1 MDRRAFLS
9 RAACAAAATATA
21 AVGFRQ
27 RPFCAA
33 ADALPQTRWTM
44 RLSTSSVEFSFL
56 SIEKACEQIA
66 ALGFEA
72 VDFWNS
78 RFQCPHL
85 DEIEKRLG
93 PEGLK
98 ELLAKCK
105 LKLYAFSYLPDYRRY
120 AELIGKAG
128 GALVVR
134 DSRTG
139 KPQNLQA
146 EMKAFLEKLKPQI
159 ELAEKNNSY
168 LAVENHANALLDS
181 LDSFKAFVDMNRNP
195 RLGIALAPFHL
206 QALGASVEEAIQ
218 IAGRQLFFFYAWQ
231 HADLAK
237 NPKDLNQL
245 PGIGP
250 TDFTPWIAALA
261 KADYRWYVNPFMH
274 GHPPTDVMVKSL
286 TTSRDY
292 LKKCYNEA

>member
-1 MDRRAFLS
+1 MGTVPFFLAEANS
-9 RAACAAAATATA
+9 AK
-21 AVGFRQ
+21 
-27 RPFCAA
+27 
-33 ADALPQTRWTM
+33 TRWTM
-44 RLSTSSVEFSFL
+44 RLSTSSIEFSFL
-56 SIEKACEQIA
+56 SVEKACEQIA

-98 ELLAKCK
+98 ELLARCK
-105 LKLYAFSYLPDYRRY
+105 LKLYAFSYLPDYAHY

-128 GALVVR
+128 GCLVVR
-134 DSRTG
+134 SSRAG
-139 KPQNLQA
+139 RPQNVRA
-146 EMKAFLEKLKPQI
+146 EMKAFLEGLKPQI
-159 ELAEKNNSY
+159 ELAEKNNSH
-168 LAVENHANALLDS
+168 LAVENHGGALLDS
-181 LDSFKAFVDMNRNP
+181 PDSLKAFVDMNRNP

-206 QALGASVEEAIQ
+206 QARGASVPEAIG

-231 HADLAK
+231 HADLKK
-237 NPKDLNQL
+237 NPSNLNQL

-261 KADYRWYVNPFMH
+261 KANYRWYVNPFMH
-274 GHPPTDVMVKSL
+274 GHPATDVMVKSL
-286 TTSRDY
+286 TTARDY
-292 LKKCYNEA
+292 LKKCYNEAVPA